1 MSAGLSV
8 TTVGKY
14 PAEGT
19 QVDAGLSF
27 TNGVYTPGSTTYIAG
42 YLDGESRAKIYYTDG
57 VAISLPQLSKITQI
71 SQVDSAGTSKTG
83 GYNIALT
90 WPAASSGS
98 PDLSSVSSQIF
109 VDQYCLLIIAGTAF
123 G

>member
-1 MSAGLSV
+1 MALSV
-8 TTVGKY
+8 TTIGKY

-27 TNGVYTPGSTTYIAG
+27 TSGVYTPGTVYIAG
-42 YLDGESRAKIYYTDG
+42 YLDGESRAKLYYTDG

-71 SQVDSAGTSKTG
+71 SQVDSAGTTKTG
-83 GYNIALT
+83 GYNVTLT

-98 PDLSSVSSQIF
+98 PDLSSVNSQIF
-109 VDQYCLLIIAGTAF
+109 VDQYGLLIVASTAF